1 MKEEISL
8 YADEFSSLCSVQL
21 WLFRKQTPCSP
32 QMKRTQ
38 TTQRWPLWCANQWTD
53 HDPTTG
59 SQWDIPKET
68 LLSQEKKGC
77 HLPRRGRRSWGR
89 QGINSFLKQ
98 VSFPWTVTIFPLP
111 EFNSPFPLWCSL
123 PGIHRCDPKTF
134 DAAQMEAFFLRCQE
148 SQVEL
153 RFWEQARCQWLTPV
167 IPATQSGGL
176 WFKASSRS
184 YLEKNHHRKGLV
196 DWLKV

>member
-1 MKEEISL
+1 M
-8 YADEFSSLCSVQL
+8 
-21 WLFRKQTPCSP
+21 PCSP
-32 QMKRTQ
+32 QMKCTQHPGFPSFRAVSLQ
-38 TTQRWPLWCANQWTD
+38 TTERWPLWCGNQWTD
-53 HDPTTG
+53 HGPTTG

-77 HLPRRGRRSWGR
+77 HLPHRGRSSWGR
-89 QGINSFLKQ
+89 HSINSFLKQ
-98 VSFPWTVTIFPLP
+98 VSFPWMVTIFPLP

-123 PGIHRCDPKTF
+123 PGIHRCALYPTKTF
-134 DAAQMEAFFLRCQE
+134 DGAQMEAFFLRCQE